1 INIHHELLI
10 ILQYIIML
18 VLIFILEI
26 STGLVAIIYRSQISD
41 ELLNGIRGKINQYGF
56 ADDVTEA
63 IDELQKKYHC
73 CGDISANSWNTTA
86 WKQSELSGNNTVP
99 DSCCKTFSNR
109 CGVRDHPSNINTQGC
124 IKKLEDF
131 FVNQFTILAGVGLGI
146 GLCQ

>member
-1 INIHHELLI
+1 MKEQKEDCSFVSERVNSKWGLQQSVVQICMCPLLEGINH
-10 ILQYIIML
+10 
-18 VLIFILEI
+18 
-26 STGLVAIIYRSQISD
+26 ISD

-109 CGVRDHPSNINTQGC
+109 CGVRDHPSNINTQ
-124 IKKLEDF
+124 
-131 FVNQFTILAGVGLGI
+131 
-146 GLCQ
+146 